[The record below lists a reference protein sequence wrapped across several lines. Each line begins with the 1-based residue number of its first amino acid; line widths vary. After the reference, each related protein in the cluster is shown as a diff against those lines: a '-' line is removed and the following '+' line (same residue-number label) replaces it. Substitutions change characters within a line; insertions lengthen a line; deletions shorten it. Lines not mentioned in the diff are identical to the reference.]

1 LEFTIGHIFL
11 VVIYEIGTLQENH
24 WNIRDYIS
32 SGWNI
37 LDVISSL
44 LIIVAFYMLTAG
56 YSKESITVGGLFVPS
71 IMIASSA
78 IPISLT
84 ILQPL
89 SLFKPLGELIISI
102 PISLT
107 LLQSLSLFKP
117 LGELIIMIKEMSFDV
132 ASFLLLY
139 VICSFGFAVLTAS
152 ITSLGIQN
160 GDLIGAMLFLYSAT
174 LGNFDFEW
182 NPYFQFLLAVYML
195 ASAILLINLLIARM
209 STTYQRIND
218 KALEEW

>member
-1 LEFTIGHIFL
+1 MEFTIVHIFL

-37 LDVISSL
+37 LDAISSL

-56 YSKESITVGGLFVPS
+56 YSRESITVGGLFVPS

-84 ILQPL
+84 ILQP
-89 SLFKPLGELIISI
+89 
-102 PISLT
+102 
-107 LLQSLSLFKP
+107 LSLFKP